1 MSAHLSKT
9 KEKPEG
15 DDLRAIVAWNV
26 RRFRTLNKLSQEQL
40 AFEANLDRTY
50 VSALERRIWNVS
62 LSNIER
68 LARAL
73 SVPPWQLLYLP
84 ENVSEE
90 RQNKGS

>member
-15 DDLRAIVAWNV
+15 DDLRAVVAWNV

-68 LARAL
+68 LAKAL
-73 SVPPWQLLYLP
+73 NVPPWQLLYLP
-84 ENVSEE
+84 EIISEE
-90 RQNKGS
+90 QQDNAN